1 MVDFPHSPM
10 IKYDPDQEATWAR
23 MFDYFK
29 SKGFVPDQNSAPPA
43 SSDNSR
49 RTTMADRRAPIS
61 PRMLGQNAYYPE
73 TTTDYWAQDRD
84 PDYYSHLSDA
94 ALRVAPLLPT
104 TAMMGRAG
112 EGLAAIGRTAGPY
125 IRGKVQ
131 EYLPSPNPT
140 PLATTESGSV
150 PSVGGPAAGMPSTEF
165 AASSAGAS
173 GYPSWLRDAADTVG
187 KVFRT
192 TGFRGPQD
200 TGDSLSSRAPAVT
213 PDDLFDMRVP
223 LPPRRP
229 DFYSDQKRYPSAEDY
244 ANYKAQQARSAVTST
259 PTTPVVPP
267 PTRRPNL
274 PSDQN
279 RNYQSNNRPVLPA
292 PKSMNAP
299 TEINWGNSSGPEG
312 SAADFF
318 RADKAMRDAQAA
330 GQNTIGM
337 ASGGPVDRASRIA
350 REKAAPCHHGIINMA
365 VGGRTDHI
373 PMNVLEGSYVLP
385 ADIVSGLGEGN
396 TLAGT
401 KIINSMFHTGPYG
414 TKVPSFSASPRFP
427 AAPPHTYQR
436 EAQSPPAAA
445 NGGRIHR
452 KPVPIIAAGGEYVI
466 HPDVVA
472 HLGDGDM
479 DKGHEYLDHFVKY
492 VRKETAKTLGSLPG
506 PRRD

>member
-1 MVDFPHSPM
+1 
-10 IKYDPDQEATWAR
+10 
-23 MFDYFK
+23 MF
-29 SKGFVPDQNSAPPA
+29 
-43 SSDNSR
+43 
-49 RTTMADRRAPIS
+49 
-61 PRMLGQNAYYPE
+61 GQNAYLPE
-73 TTTDYWAQDRD
+73 TTPEYWAQQND

-104 TAMMGRAG
+104 TAMMGQAG
-112 EGLAAIGRTAGPY
+112 NGLAAIGRMAAPY

-131 EYLPSPNPT
+131 EYLPSPSPT

-150 PSVGGPAAGMPSTEF
+150 PSLGGPAASMPSTEF
-165 AASSAGAS
+165 AASSAGAG

-229 DFYSDQKRYPSAEDY
+229 NFSSDQNRYPSAEDY
-244 ANYKAQQARSAVTST
+244 ANHKAQETRSAVTSA
-259 PTTPVVPP
+259 PTTPVIPLPP
-267 PTRRPNL
+267 RRPNL

-279 RNYQSNNRPVLPA
+279 RDYQSNNRPVLPA

-312 SAADFF
+312 SASDFF

-330 GQNTIGM
+330 GQNTTGM

-401 KIINSMFHTGPYG
+401 KIIDSMFHTGPYG

-436 EAQSPPAAA
+436 EAQSPSAAA